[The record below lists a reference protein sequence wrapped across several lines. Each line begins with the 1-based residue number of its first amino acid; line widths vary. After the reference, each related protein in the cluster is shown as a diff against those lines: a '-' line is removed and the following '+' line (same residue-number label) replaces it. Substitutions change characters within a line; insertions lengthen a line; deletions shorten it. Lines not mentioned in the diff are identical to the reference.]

1 MHLLTN
7 FSITRHWLNIT
18 NKMIMLNVQQK
29 VRQRKDKLQTCHPQL
44 TSVLHYVGVNAA
56 VGARPN
62 PSDHSTVH
70 HHYHH
75 NCHSHFSCRQTG
87 GTLFTYFLNSFFY
100 NLVMVQFVSH
110 SLSTPSKSHQEMWE
124 VKRKKEIDSQ
134 PIAVVVPIP
143 QPWPSQRR
151 RYR

>member
-1 MHLLTN
+1 
-7 FSITRHWLNIT
+7 
-18 NKMIMLNVQQK
+18 MLSVQQK

-44 TSVLHYVGVNAA
+44 TSVLHYVGVNVA

-70 HHYHH
+70 HHYRH
-75 NCHSHFSCRQTG
+75 NCHNHFSCRQTG
-87 GTLFTYFLNSFFY
+87 GTLFTYFLNSFFFY

-134 PIAVVVPIP
+134 PIA
-143 QPWPSQRR
+143 SQRR

>member
-1 MHLLTN
+1 MRLLTN

-18 NKMIMLNVQQK
+18 KMIMLSVQQK
-29 VRQRKDKLQTCHPQL
+29 VHQRKDKLQTCHPQL

-75 NCHSHFSCRQTG
+75 NCHNHFSCRQAG
-87 GTLFTYFLNSFFY
+87 GTIFTYLNSIF
-100 NLVMVQFVSH
+100 LQFSH
-110 SLSTPSKSHQEMWE
+110 GSICQPSITHSIQISPMNVGSEE
-124 VKRKKEIDSQ
+124 KKEIDSQ

-143 QPWPSQRR
+143 KPWPSQRR

>member
-1 MHLLTN
+1 
-7 FSITRHWLNIT
+7 
-18 NKMIMLNVQQK
+18 MLSVQQK

-70 HHYHH
+70 HHYHQLPQ
-75 NCHSHFSCRQTG
+75 SFPLQTG
-87 GTLFTYFLNSFFY
+87 RRHPFHVFELVFFY
-100 NLVMVQFVSH
+100 NLVMVQFVIH
-110 SLSTPSKSHQEMWE
+110 SIQISPRNVGSEE
-124 VKRKKEIDSQ
+124 KKEIDSQ

-143 QPWPSQRR
+143 QP
-151 RYR
+151 

>member
-1 MHLLTN
+1 
-7 FSITRHWLNIT
+7 
-18 NKMIMLNVQQK
+18 MLNVQQK

-75 NCHSHFSCRQTG
+75 NCHNHFSCRQTG
-87 GTLFTYFLNSFFY
+87 GTLFTYFFNSFF
-100 NLVMVQFVSH
+100 LQFSHGSICQPFIIHSIQISPRNVGSEEKKRDRFPAHGRGCSH
-110 SLSTPSKSHQEMWE
+110 STAMTQSKEK
-124 VKRKKEIDSQ
+124 V
-134 PIAVVVPIP
+134 
-143 QPWPSQRR
+143 
-151 RYR
+151 